1 MRVLESIVSQK
12 SGNGRIS
19 DKELAERVLQYV
31 PDVYSTTTLRVL
43 CASTRYLSSIDA
55 LEHFFDVDSEVVQLT
70 DSCKIIF
77 FFNFIIL
84 WCDCCVLQPG
94 FHMISYD

>member
-1 MRVLESIVSQK
+1 MFQGIGTSTADIMRVLESIVSQK
-12 SGNGRIS
+12 TGNGRIS

-55 LEHFFDVDSEVVQLT
+55 LEHFFDVVDSEVVQLT

-77 FFNFIIL
+77 F
-84 WCDCCVLQPG
+84 
-94 FHMISYD
+94 